1 MLTLR
6 VPDELADWLTEQS
19 RKTGLPVSR
28 LIREQLEKA
37 RQNEET
43 RPFMR
48 HAGSFDG
55 ARELSRKKGF
65 SR

>member
-6 VPDELADWLTEQS
+6 VPDELADWLAEQS

-37 RQNEET
+37 RREENV
-43 RPFMR
+43 RPFMQ
-48 HAGSFDG
+48 HAGSVSG
-55 ARELSRKKGF
+55 ARDLSKKKGF